1 MKNSKIEWTQDTWNP
16 LRGCS
21 RVSDGC
27 RNCYAEQVAGRFS
40 GAGQPYEGL
49 ITKTAKGPT
58 WNGQIKLVPEKLE
71 EPLRWTKPR
80 KIFVNSMS
88 DLFHEN
94 VPDEYIDKVFAVMAL
109 APRHTFQVLT
119 KRPER
124 MKAYLGMDNRAEAI
138 GWAETAI
145 YETYGRL
152 PIGAYHGP
160 THRKLPLPN
169 VWLGVSVENQA
180 TADGRI
186 PLLLQTPAAVRW
198 ISAEPLLGPVDLTK
212 FTLPNWKH
220 ERDCEYVAND
230 MPAPCTCR
238 ASQGGLDWVVAG
250 GESGRNARPTHP
262 QWARTLRDQC
272 KEAGVA
278 FLFKQWGEY
287 GSVYDRQ
294 KDDPDWR
301 RCGDIEANNQ
311 PGRWLNLAGGHGF
324 HGDSVHFVKKL
335 GKKTAGRELDG
346 RTWDEYPQ

>member
-1 MKNSKIEWTQDTWNP
+1 
-16 LRGCS
+16 
-21 RVSDGC
+21 
-27 RNCYAEQVAGRFS
+27 VAGRFS
-40 GAGQPYEGL
+40 GEGQPYEGL

-119 KRPER
+119 KRPQR
-124 MKAYLGMDNRAEAI
+124 MRAYLGMDDRAETI

-180 TADGRI
+180 AADERI

-198 ISAEPLLGPVDLTK
+198 ISAEPLIGPVDLTQ
-212 FTLPNWKH
+212 LVIG
-220 ERDCEYVAND
+220 YND
-230 MPAPCTCR
+230 HTHGSWREPIHMNSLADYR
-238 ASQGGLDWVVAG
+238 GYNSINWVVAG
-250 GESGRNARPTHP
+250 GESGANARPMHP
-262 QWARTLRDQC
+262 EWARSLRDQC

-287 GSVYDRQ
+287 
-294 KDDPDWR
+294 
-301 RCGDIEANNQ
+301 IEDTQ
-311 PGRWLNLAGGHGF
+311 HGLVTGVF
-324 HGDSVHFVKKL
+324 EPVRAYKFQDEVIVERI
-335 GKKTAGRELDG
+335 GKKYAGRTLDG
-346 RTWDEYPQ
+346 RTWDEYPKGV